1 MAALGSS
8 RSASTPPATASTAT
22 TASTRAG
29 RRADARTI
37 LSNPVISIEGKRLSA
52 P

>member
-29 RRADARTI
+29 RRAEARTI
-37 LSNPVISIEGKRLSA
+37 RSKAVMASA
-52 P
+52 RVVA